1 MGLLLKELFRDMR
14 KKEKPLH
21 RVEKRAAKHWIKR
34 RLLRL
39 FPELQN
45 DPQGLEDLYQAL
57 DLEARPG
64 CGPGGAMAFEV
75 IIPEQYSP

>member
-1 MGLLLKELFRDMR
+1 MGLLLSDLFREMR

-21 RVEKRAAKHWIKR
+21 KVERRAAKHWIKQ

-39 FPELQN
+39 FPELRE
-45 DPQGLEDLYQAL
+45 DPQALEDLYQAL

-64 CGPGGAMAFEV
+64 CGPGGAMAFE
-75 IIPEQYSP
+75 IILPEKYKP

>member
-1 MGLLLKELFRDMR
+1 MGLLLTDLFREMR

-21 RVEKRAAKHWIKR
+21 RVERRAAKHWIKQ

-39 FPELQN
+39 FPELHG
-45 DPQGLEDLYQAL
+45 DPQALEELYQAL

-64 CGPGGAMAFEV
+64 CGPGGAIAFEV
-75 IIPEQYSP
+75 IIPDQYQP